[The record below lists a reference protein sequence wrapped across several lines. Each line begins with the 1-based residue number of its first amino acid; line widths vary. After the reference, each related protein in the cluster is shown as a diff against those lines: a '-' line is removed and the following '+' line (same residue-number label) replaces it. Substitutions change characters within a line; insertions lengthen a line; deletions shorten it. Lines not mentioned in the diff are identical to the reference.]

1 MTEERENELFDT
13 LSSIVHGVN
22 GLKSDMRDVKI
33 TLDKHS
39 QILDRHS
46 QILDEHSETLNKFGV
61 TLQDHS
67 SKLDLLTAKVD
78 SIAEKVIENDVRLT
92 KVEKAVEDIG
102 GRVH

>member
-1 MTEERENELFDT
+1 MTEDRENELFET
-13 LSSIVHGVN
+13 LSTLVHGVN

-39 QILDRHS
+39 QILDRYAVV
-46 QILDEHSETLNKFGV
+46 LD
-61 TLQDHS
+61 DHS

-92 KVEKAVEDIG
+92 RVEKTVEDIG